1 MGDSQK
7 GKNNKDF
14 DIQYELS
21 SLVTKKVLPKKLA
34 DRLGQKLIE
43 KNVSLNREQFNFLIN
58 KLKNILN
65 NYNQQAMP
73 YSDKKTKPYYET
85 DYQDTQKLVETIE
98 KLEKRIQ
105 YLETGEYE
113 EEIEIPGSKKPKFV
127 KTDDIKV
134 HERIKVHR
142 SDEWEVEP
150 LKAIPTDPESIIVL
164 MKWLQYLIDKCGRE
178 NLSNILDYYVDIGWI
193 SQDAKINLIEYSHGI
208 KEERKTSESATTS
221 KHITDL
227 PSKDHIQSFIYI
239 QKLKGNQ
246 LDKHFI
252 DRIDGE
258 LNRITKKLDNY
269 NFK

>member
-7 GKNNKDF
+7 MKNNEGF

-58 KLKNILN
+58 KLTSILSS
-65 NYNQQAMP
+65 YNQIAKP
-73 YSDKKTKPYYET
+73 YSDKKTKPHYEEET
-85 DYQDTQKLVETIE
+85 QDMQKLIEAVE
-98 KLEKRIQ
+98 KLEKRIH

-113 EEIEIPGSKKPKFV
+113 EDIEVPGSETPRFV

-134 HERIKVHR
+134 HEKIKVHR
-142 SDEWEVEP
+142 SNEWEVEP
-150 LKAIPTDPESIIVL
+150 LKAIPTDPESIIII

-208 KEERKTSESATTS
+208 KEERKTSEPATSA
-221 KHITDL
+221 KNITDL

-258 LNRITKKLDNY
+258 LNRITKKFDNY